1 MSFQIRTVLI
11 TVLLLFI
18 HPRISIAQEIGT
30 AGAAFNGIWI
40 GAGGEGPPTLKDLP
54 FSEEGRGMAEAYDHA
69 QDNVL
74 KCLLDFGRITSVRFP
89 MEIIVTDTQVTL
101 LYEYGRQIRRIFLDR
116 ADFSA
121 SYPPNLMGYSI
132 GHWEDNV
139 LVTETRKLEVGWAT
153 MGGGGPYS
161 AQAVVTE
168 RFSLD
173 ETGELLTIER
183 TFDDPV
189 NYTQPWGYTHAYEP
203 SKWDIYPYDCTVG
216 SYGSDL

>member
-1 MSFQIRTVLI
+1 VKFQATTILT
-11 TVLLLFI
+11 TVLLLFTN
-18 HPRISIAQEIGT
+18 SSTAQEIG
-30 AGAAFNGIWI
+30 AARAAFNGIWI
-40 GAGGEGPPTLKDLP
+40 GMGGEGPPMLKDLP
-54 FSEEGRGMAEAYDHA
+54 FSEEGRGVAEAYDHA

-74 KCLLDFGRITSVRFP
+74 KCLLDFGRTTSVRFP

-101 LYEYGRQIRRIFLDR
+101 LYEYGRQVRRIFLDR
-116 ADFSA
+116 PDFSA
-121 SYPPNLMGYSI
+121 PYPPNLMGYSI

-173 ETGELLTIER
+173 ETGKLLTIER
-183 TFDDPV
+183 TYDDPV
-189 NYTQPWGYTHAYEP
+189 NYTQPWGYMHEYQP
-203 SKWDIYPYDCTVG
+203 SIWDIYPYECTVG
-216 SYGSDL
+216 SYGSTL